1 MISGRVFFIW
11 LCTKHRLIFTHRHRF
26 ASSAQR
32 FDKDRLRLFIKA
44 SLPARGVTIS
54 GDDRRF
60 ACTFAAPTAAT
71 SVSAAGPRAGSTR
84 GRVLFYFFQSLFST
98 QPIQKEKAL
107 KAILQSMPLLCM
119 RYCPPYQRPEEP
131 PPPKPPPPPEKPP
144 PPKPPPP
151 RNPPPKPGI
160 INILPPL
167 KTANAIMAHIIKSAE
182 PPG

>member
-1 MISGRVFFIW
+1 MGFTKCGIFLFR
-11 LCTKHRLIFTHRHRF
+11 LCTKHRLIFTHRHQF

-84 GRVLFYFFQSLFST
+84 GRVLFYFFSHCLVHSLC
-98 QPIQKEKAL
+98 L
-107 KAILQSMPLLCM
+107 
-119 RYCPPYQRPEEP
+119 
-131 PPPKPPPPPEKPP
+131 
-144 PPKPPPP
+144 
-151 RNPPPKPGI
+151 
-160 INILPPL
+160 
-167 KTANAIMAHIIKSAE
+167 
-182 PPG
+182 

>member
-1 MISGRVFFIW
+1 MIHPFFTW
-11 LCTKHRLIFTHRHRF
+11 LCTKHKLIFTHCHRF

-98 QPIQKEKAL
+98 QPFSFGERSSG
-107 KAILQSMPLLCM
+107 SMRSWQVKLSPGGSS
-119 RYCPPYQRPEEP
+119 
-131 PPPKPPPPPEKPP
+131 
-144 PPKPPPP
+144 
-151 RNPPPKPGI
+151 RNPVPVT
-160 INILPPL
+160 PL
-167 KTANAIMAHIIKSAE
+167 ARRFAASGRAISGSTATDAGSGGK
-182 PPG
+182 

>member
-1 MISGRVFFIW
+1 MRADNFLFFW
-11 LCTKHRLIFTHRHRF
+11 LCTKHRLVFTHRHRF

-98 QPIQKEKAL
+98 QHLKKGYLPRVPFFIRSDFKFVAVFGDLVGIRQIKNRTGLPLIADMRKDHPFQLDAL
-107 KAILQSMPLLCM
+107 
-119 RYCPPYQRPEEP
+119 
-131 PPPKPPPPPEKPP
+131 
-144 PPKPPPP
+144 
-151 RNPPPKPGI
+151 
-160 INILPPL
+160 
-167 KTANAIMAHIIKSAE
+167 
-182 PPG
+182 

>member
-1 MISGRVFFIW
+1 MSGTLGGVYCTLCSLFFIFW

-84 GRVLFYFFQSLFST
+84 GRVLFYFFQLLFST
-98 QPIQKEKAL
+98 QPIFSGSDRLEKRVL
-107 KAILQSMPLLCM
+107 PQ
-119 RYCPPYQRPEEP
+119 PPAPGRDDAPGQNKSAASF
-131 PPPKPPPPPEKPP
+131 PPKPCRPH
-144 PPKPPPP
+144 
-151 RNPPPKPGI
+151 RD
-160 INILPPL
+160 
-167 KTANAIMAHIIKSAE
+167 TFHQY
-182 PPG
+182 

>member
-1 MISGRVFFIW
+1 MPPERISIFSKR

-44 SLPARGVTIS
+44 SLPARGVTIN

-98 QPIQKEKAL
+98 QLSFIKRG
-107 KAILQSMPLLCM
+107 SSRYSSWTLLNECFICERRSGM
-119 RYCPPYQRPEEP
+119 R
-131 PPPKPPPPPEKPP
+131 
-144 PPKPPPP
+144 
-151 RNPPPKPGI
+151 
-160 INILPPL
+160 
-167 KTANAIMAHIIKSAE
+167 SARLSTIFWKNTRS
-182 PPG
+182 PFSRRSWK

>member
-1 MISGRVFFIW
+1 MYITPSTDFVKFFLLFFLLFLSLPQFRLAGEARLFLFW

-26 ASSAQR
+26 TSSAQR

-98 QPIQKEKAL
+98 QPLFFK
-107 KAILQSMPLLCM
+107 LC
-119 RYCPPYQRPEEP
+119 
-131 PPPKPPPPPEKPP
+131 
-144 PPKPPPP
+144 
-151 RNPPPKPGI
+151 
-160 INILPPL
+160 
-167 KTANAIMAHIIKSAE
+167 A
-182 PPG
+182 

>member
-1 MISGRVFFIW
+1 MKVFERGGGQITLFKKLFSPAKRFITAFLFG

-84 GRVLFYFFQSLFST
+84 GRVLFYFFQ
-98 QPIQKEKAL
+98 
-107 KAILQSMPLLCM
+107 
-119 RYCPPYQRPEEP
+119 
-131 PPPKPPPPPEKPP
+131 
-144 PPKPPPP
+144 
-151 RNPPPKPGI
+151 
-160 INILPPL
+160 L
-167 KTANAIMAHIIKSAE
+167 KTWPDSIFCI
-182 PPG
+182 P